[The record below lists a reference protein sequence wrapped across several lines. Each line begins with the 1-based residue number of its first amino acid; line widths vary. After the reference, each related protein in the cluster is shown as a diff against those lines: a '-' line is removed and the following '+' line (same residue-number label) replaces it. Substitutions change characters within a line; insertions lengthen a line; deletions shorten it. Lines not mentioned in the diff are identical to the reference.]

1 MTFLEKIERLQGN
14 KQFNDILSVRRSS
27 STLLYTWSSWYRE
40 PITIKLYRTK
50 RITELKWRLVGRLAS
65 VKPTGCP
72 RVTAKLAFRVLTHRQ
87 HTHYPANDGITAL
100 THHVA
105 TCKRWGD
112 GNRLS
117 SEKRHFPRKSSCQ
130 WKRERE
136 RRKKVEMDIN
146 SPEWKL
152 RWL

>member
-1 MTFLEKIERLQGN
+1 M
-14 KQFNDILSVRRSS
+14 
-27 STLLYTWSSWYRE
+27 
-40 PITIKLYRTK
+40 
-50 RITELKWRLVGRLAS
+50 VGRLAS

-72 RVTAKLAFRVLTHRQ
+72 RVTPKLALRVLTHRQ

-117 SEKRHFPRKSSCQ
+117 SEKRGTFPGKAAVSEKERG
-130 WKRERE
+130 RE
-136 RRKKVEMDIN
+136 RKKVEMDIN
-146 SPEWKL
+146 SQEWKL
-152 RWL
+152 R

>member
-1 MTFLEKIERLQGN
+1 M
-14 KQFNDILSVRRSS
+14 
-27 STLLYTWSSWYRE
+27 
-40 PITIKLYRTK
+40 
-50 RITELKWRLVGRLAS
+50 VGRLAS

-72 RVTAKLAFRVLTHRQ
+72 GVTPKLALRVLTHRQ

-117 SEKRHFPRKSSCQ
+117 SEKRSTFPGKAAVSERG
-130 WKRERE
+130 RER
-136 RRKKVEMDIN
+136 KKD
-146 SPEWKL
+146 
-152 RWL
+152 RWGWT